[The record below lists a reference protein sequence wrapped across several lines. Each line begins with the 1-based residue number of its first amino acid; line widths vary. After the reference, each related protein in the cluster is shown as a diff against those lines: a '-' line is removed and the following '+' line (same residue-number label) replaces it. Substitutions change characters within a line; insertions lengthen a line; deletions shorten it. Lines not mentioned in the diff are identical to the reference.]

1 MSRRLR
7 NLVEHLWCGSTLI
20 SHEKSQEGSKGGNGF
35 FHLRWVLPV
44 VGSKA
49 ILNHTSLVNLQ
60 ADGEEESG
68 AQVKSYKNLAP
79 DSSSQLN
86 QKQDP

>member
-1 MSRRLR
+1 MARRLR
-7 NLVEHLWCGSTLI
+7 HLVERLWCDSTLI
-20 SHEKSQEGSKGGNGF
+20 AHEKSQEGSKGGNGF

-49 ILNHTSLVNLQ
+49 MVDHTSLVNLQ

-68 AQVKSYKNLAP
+68 ANK
-79 DSSSQLN
+79 
-86 QKQDP
+86 